1 MTDDLPAPDL
11 HHDPV
16 ARRFS
21 TRVDGHEAELTYS
34 LRGERMVIDHT
45 SVPEAIGG
53 RGVAAALVRA
63 ALDHAR
69 AQGWRVVP
77 ACSYSAAYIQRH
89 PEYADL
95 VDARS

>member
-1 MTDDLPAPDL
+1 MTGDLTALDL
-11 HHDPV
+11 HHDPA

-45 SVPEAIGG
+45 GVPEAIGG

-95 VDARS
+95 LDARA